1 MPSDDQT
8 HHLLSTGGINTLH
21 TIEDGSDRLI
31 EEPFVILDRGLPE
44 PEDRVAPEAKPFS
57 YDVAG
62 SADALY
68 GEFPLGLISLHNMPA
83 RGLARCDSGHSF
95 SFSRSAP
102 CPPMTQR
109 SPPVRFD
116 GIR

>member
-31 EEPFVILDRGLPE
+31 EEPIVILDRGLPE

-57 YDVAG
+57 YNVAG
-62 SADALY
+62 PADAFH
-68 GEFPLGLISLHNMPA
+68 G
-83 RGLARCDSGHSF
+83 
-95 SFSRSAP
+95 
-102 CPPMTQR
+102 
-109 SPPVRFD
+109 
-116 GIR
+116 